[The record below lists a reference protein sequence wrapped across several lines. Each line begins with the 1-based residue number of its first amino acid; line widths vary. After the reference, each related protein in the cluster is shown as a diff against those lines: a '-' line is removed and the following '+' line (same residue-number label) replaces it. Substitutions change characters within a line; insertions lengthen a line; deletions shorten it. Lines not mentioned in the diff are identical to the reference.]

1 MKLIV
6 VISTVI
12 FVAGIC
18 SGKVLLKEEKED
30 DSMTEKI
37 CEMCVSLITKATTQ
51 IIEHEDDFKQN
62 GGKICDVVTLGND
75 ELDKKCH
82 EIITDKVDDII
93 KLVRDETAPK
103 DVCSTISVCPA
114 Q

>member
-1 MKLIV
+1 
-6 VISTVI
+6 
-12 FVAGIC
+12 
-18 SGKVLLKEEKED
+18 
-30 DSMTEKI
+30 
-37 CEMCVSLITKATTQ
+37 MCVELIEKASDQ

-82 EIITDKVDDII
+82 KIVTENVDQIVS
-93 KLVRDETAPK
+93 LVKGKTAPK
-103 DVCSTISVCPA
+103 DVCAKISVCSE

>member
-12 FVAGIC
+12 FFAGIC

-30 DSMTEKI
+30 DSMAEKV

-82 EIITDKVDDII
+82 EIITDKVDQII
-93 KLVRDETAPK
+93 TLVKSADSPK
-103 DVCSTISVCPA
+103 DVCVAINIC
-114 Q
+114 